1 MLRFAVCDDE
11 EHICN
16 KLDEYIG
23 QYCKLKLIEY
33 EVDIFNSGESFIDF
47 LNNDND
53 YHIIFLDIEL
63 KNCNG
68 IDVSEHIRNIIGNE
82 TVQIVYVSGKSG
94 YDRQL
99 FSYRP
104 FHFIDKPF
112 DFNRVA
118 NVIEKY
124 LRIYGNTNNIFHYKV
139 GHDTF
144 WIKLED
150 VMYFRSIDRKV
161 IIKTLNEQDS
171 FYGALEKVQEQLKN
185 HGFLSPHKSYLVNYR
200 FIRSFRAD
208 MIILTNNEEIPVA
221 KSRRKEIAK
230 AQIAL
235 ENGENNYD

>member
-1 MLRFAVCDDE
+1 MLRLAVCDDE
-11 EHICN
+11 EYICN
-16 KLDEYIG
+16 KLEKYIY
-23 QYCKLKLIEY
+23 QYCESKIIKA
-33 EVDIFNSGESFIDF
+33 EVDIFYNGESFINF

-68 IDVSEHIRNIIGNE
+68 IDVSEHIRNNLNNE
-82 TVQIVYVSGKSG
+82 TVQIVYVSGKAG

-112 DFNRVA
+112 DFPKIA
-118 NVIEKY
+118 NVIDKY
-124 LRIYGNTNNIFHYKV
+124 LRIYGNTNNIFHYKI

-150 VMYFRSIDRKV
+150 IIYFKSIDRKV
-161 IIKTLNEQDS
+161 MIKTLDEEDS

-185 HGFLSPHKSYLVNYR
+185 NGFLSPHKSYLVNYR
-200 FIRSFRAD
+200 FIRSFRSD
-208 MIILTNNEEIPVA
+208 FIILINNEEIPVS
-221 KSRRKEIAK
+221 KSKRKEIAK
-230 AQIAL
+230 AQIAI
-235 ENGENNYD
+235 ENGENKYG